1 MRPVH
6 PSSTLDDV
14 FSYEGLRPILIPHA
28 RYNAEVGMKVFA
40 GILLISAWAAPLKGQ
55 DTATVR
61 TDSTAQQ
68 AALPPYRSAK
78 RALILGSLIPGAGHI
93 YAGEYVRGF
102 LNYEATVG
110 SIGEGVLVFIW
121 DRCMLSFLS
130 TTPCKSGAQWPHQV
144 LGAALVG
151 LGGWMWVS
159 TARDAPRAAERA
171 NAKHRRKVEGA
182 RPIIQPPADSH
193 SGWRVGAEIHF

>member
-1 MRPVH
+1 MKALVGLMLVTVWAHPV
-6 PSSTLDDV
+6 
-14 FSYEGLRPILIPHA
+14 RA
-28 RYNAEVGMKVFA
+28 
-40 GILLISAWAAPLKGQ
+40 Q
-55 DTATVR
+55 DTSAVSN
-61 TDSTAQQ
+61 DSTSHAVTP
-68 AALPPYRSAK
+68 LYRNPK
-78 RALILGSLIPGAGHI
+78 KALILGSLIPGAGHI
-93 YAGEYVRGF
+93 YSGEYWRGF
-102 LNYEATVG
+102 VNYEVTVG

-151 LGGWMWVS
+151 LGAWMWVS

-171 NAKHRRKVEGA
+171 NAKHRRNAQRPE
-182 RPIIQPPADSH
+182 PIIAPPADTH